1 MAECCKHEHNYSYNI
16 QKSNIQSMTMKN
28 LNSVLDSKN
37 MKLLQE
43 TEEEEDEEE
52 YIVSSMAC
60 NLWQNVTC
68 DGDSDSVKYEN
79 WI

>member
-1 MAECCKHEHNYSYNI
+1 
-16 QKSNIQSMTMKN
+16 MTMKN

>member
-1 MAECCKHEHNYSYNI
+1 
-16 QKSNIQSMTMKN
+16 MTMKN

-52 YIVSSMAC
+52 YIVSSM
-60 NLWQNVTC
+60 TC
-68 DGDSDSVKYEN
+68 DVDSDSVEYEIWK

>member
-1 MAECCKHEHNYSYNI
+1 
-16 QKSNIQSMTMKN
+16 MTMKN

-52 YIVSSMAC
+52 YVVSSMAYV
-60 NLWQNVTC
+60 LWQNMTC
-68 DGDSDSVKYEN
+68 DGDSDSVEYEN

>member
-1 MAECCKHEHNYSYNI
+1 MFGHNYSYKI

-52 YIVSSMAC
+52 YIVSYITS
-60 NLWQNVTC
+60 NL
-68 DGDSDSVKYEN
+68 
-79 WI
+79 

>member
-1 MAECCKHEHNYSYNI
+1 
-16 QKSNIQSMTMKN
+16 MTMKN

-52 YIVSSMAC
+52 YIVSSMTRHTQV
-60 NLWQNVTC
+60 NF
-68 DGDSDSVKYEN
+68 G
-79 WI
+79 IH

>member
-1 MAECCKHEHNYSYNI
+1 
-16 QKSNIQSMTMKN
+16 MTMKN

-52 YIVSSMAC
+52 YIVSSM
-60 NLWQNVTC
+60 TC
-68 DGDSDSVKYEN
+68 DVDSDSVEYKNIDVMSESTSSD
-79 WI
+79 

>member
-1 MAECCKHEHNYSYNI
+1 
-16 QKSNIQSMTMKN
+16 MTMKN

-52 YIVSSMAC
+52 YIVSSM
-60 NLWQNVTC
+60 TC
-68 DGDSDSVKYEN
+68 DVALDSDSVEYRRHVRKYIF
-79 WI
+79 WLGIT

>member
-1 MAECCKHEHNYSYNI
+1 
-16 QKSNIQSMTMKN
+16 MTMKN

-52 YIVSSMAC
+52 YIVSSM
-60 NLWQNVTC
+60 TC
-68 DGDSDSVKYEN
+68 DVALDSVESDSVEYEIWK